1 MGSTIPKTT
10 FGSHF
15 SQVAWVVN
23 DIHAAEKFFQDV
35 IGINNFVKL
44 ENLNAQE
51 LEGTYYGKPG
61 NFVFHLYMAYS
72 GDSLIELIQPISGQS
87 IFQDYLDKNATAGI
101 QHIAYSISVDD
112 LDKAVSEFTNKG
124 YPVITSL
131 NLPVA
136 KVVFFDTSKEI
147 GVVTEVI
154 GVTEAGVQ
162 FVQQFKSAAM
172 S

>member
-1 MGSTIPKTT
+1 MENTATKTT

-15 SQVAWVVN
+15 SQVAWVVK

-35 IGINNFVKL
+35 IGIGNFVKL
-44 ENLNAQE
+44 ENLSAQE
-51 LEGTYYGKPG
+51 LEGTYYGNSG

-72 GDSLIELIQPISGQS
+72 GDSLVELIQPVSGQS
-87 IFQDYLDKNATAGI
+87 IFQDYLDRNLAPGI
-101 QHIAYSISVDD
+101 QHIAYSIPVND
-112 LDKAVSEFTNKG
+112 LDKAISEFAKKG

-136 KVVFFDTSKEI
+136 KVAFFDTSKEI

-154 GVTEAGVQ
+154 GLTDAGLE
-162 FVQQFKSAAM
+162 FVQQLKSAAM

>member
-1 MGSTIPKTT
+1 MDTTAVKTS

-15 SQVAWVVN
+15 SQIAWVVN
-23 DIHAAEKFFQDV
+23 DIQVAERFFQNV
-35 IGINNFVKL
+35 IGTGHFVKL
-44 ENLNAQE
+44 ENLNARE

-72 GDSLIELIQPISGQS
+72 GESLIELIQPISGQS
-87 IFQDYLDKNATAGI
+87 IFQDYLDKNATGGI
-101 QHIAYSISVDD
+101 QHIAYSIPVSE
-112 LDKAVSEFTNKG
+112 LDTAISEFTNKG

-136 KVVFFDTSKEI
+136 KVVFFDTSKDI

-154 GVTEAGVQ
+154 GVTEAGVE
-162 FVQQFKSAAM
+162 FVQQLKSAAL